1 MSRIMITLN
10 PYDKNLWKDYLLQ
23 DKDKRSIVKND
34 DDTFNI
40 TIPSENILQ
49 EGSVFTADRMNNIED
64 GIGHLYIVVAEIL
77 RALKLHDIYI
87 DILLARFDNNTSG
100 AIVVTFEEKD
110 EVLINRGI
118 YDETNKLVF
127 AENEEG
133 IRTELRS
140 FGAAM
145 R

>member
-40 TIPSENILQ
+40 TIPEFNILQ